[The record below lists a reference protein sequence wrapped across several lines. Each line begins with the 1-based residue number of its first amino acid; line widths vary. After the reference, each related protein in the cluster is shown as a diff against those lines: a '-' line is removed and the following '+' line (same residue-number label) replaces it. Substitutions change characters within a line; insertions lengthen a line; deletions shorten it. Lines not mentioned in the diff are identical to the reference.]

1 MWTSLA
7 AHIPT
12 NEAMNIVIDTTPLR
26 WLYRLL
32 IKGSDARQPNEK
44 EPPKLFL
51 DEIELSL
58 EDFEQRWSTPASHQ
72 LDTSPEPEIV
82 SKMTEALAHGTL
94 KETARIFHQT
104 CPGDWTLDMNV
115 AFSATLRSYYEHGEG
130 KAQASMLAATIRFR
144 WEMGLLTD
152 YLVSLFD
159 LPMPCNEI
167 CILWCQFAWQDDM
180 NMTDSAWKVRW
191 DKIENALGKSFD
203 VLPREDQGPLF
214 YRPRWYLT
222 AALVEADRSE
232 DDILSIV
239 AAVGQF
245 TEILKEFHYEC
256 YVY

>member
-7 AHIPT
+7 AHIPEKEAITIVT
-12 NEAMNIVIDTTPLR
+12 NITPLR

-32 IKGSDARQPNEK
+32 IEGRNARQPNEK

-51 DEIELSL
+51 DEIEISL
-58 EDFEQRWSTPASHQ
+58 DDFEQRWITPASYA
-72 LDTSPEPEIV
+72 DTGAEPEIV

-115 AFSATLRSYYEHGEG
+115 AFGAKLRSYYEHDEG
-130 KAQASMLAATIRFR
+130 KEQAPILAATIRFR

-167 CILWCQFAWQDDM
+167 CILWYQRAWQDAMD
-180 NMTDSAWKVRW
+180 MTDFAWRVRW
-191 DKIENALGKSFD
+191 DRIGNALGRSFD

-214 YRPRWYLT
+214 YRPQWYLT

-232 DDILSIV
+232 DEILSIV
-239 AAVGQF
+239 SAVSQF
-245 TEILKEFHYEC
+245 TKTLKEFHYEF

>member
-7 AHIPT
+7 AHMPA
-12 NEAMNIVIDTTPLR
+12 NEAMNIVMDTTPLR

-32 IKGSDARQPNEK
+32 NEGSCARQPNEK
-44 EPPKLFL
+44 EPPKLYL
-51 DEIELSL
+51 DEIQVSL
-58 EDFEQRWSTPASHQ
+58 KDFEQRWSTPASHP
-72 LDTSPEPEIV
+72 DTGPEPEIV

-94 KETARIFHQT
+94 RETARIFHQT
-104 CPGDWTLDMNV
+104 CPDDWTLDINV
-115 AFSATLRSYYEHGEG
+115 GFGAMLRSYYEQDEG
-130 KAQASMLAATIRFR
+130 KEQAAMLAATIRFR

-159 LPMPCNEI
+159 LPMPCNDI
-167 CILWCQFAWQDDM
+167 CILWCQRAWQDVMD
-180 NMTDSAWKVRW
+180 MTDPAWRVRW
-191 DKIENALGKSFD
+191 DRIENTLGRSFN

-222 AALVEADRSE
+222 AALVEADKSE
-232 DDILSIV
+232 DETLSIV

-245 TEILKEFHYEC
+245 TEILKEFHYEF